1 MPGGCGAGDSAA
13 AVACEPALPRA
24 YSLVGNAI
32 KPSETCAPR
41 LGALML
47 PVGILLRIVVF
58 LFLAP
63 INADQ

>member
-1 MPGGCGAGDSAA
+1 LWRGRFRPPQSLANTHSRGRTLWWGMPLD
-13 AVACEPALPRA
+13 PR
-24 YSLVGNAI
+24 
-32 KPSETCAPR
+32 KRAPR
-41 LGALML
+41 DWGALML

>member
-1 MPGGCGAGDSAA
+1 MPLD
-13 AVACEPALPRA
+13 PR
-24 YSLVGNAI
+24 
-32 KPSETCAPR
+32 KRAPR
-41 LGALML
+41 DWGVLML